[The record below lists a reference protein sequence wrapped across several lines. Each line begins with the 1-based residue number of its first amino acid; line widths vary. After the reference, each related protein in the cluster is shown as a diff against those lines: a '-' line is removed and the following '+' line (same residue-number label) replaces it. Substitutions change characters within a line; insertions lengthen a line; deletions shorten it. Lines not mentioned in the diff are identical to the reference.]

1 MAKRVNDLPPAKR
14 IHPTILP
21 LPERHKFPLP
31 LSAKRAG
38 AAEGKELRESNEHNL
53 RQCLSHGCRYLLID
67 DNYAASIERFLSEDI
82 L

>member
-1 MAKRVNDLPPAKR
+1 MAKRVDDLPPAKR
-14 IHPTILP
+14 ILPTILP
-21 LPERHKFPLP
+21 LPERHKFPP
-31 LSAKRAG
+31 PPVRQTG
-38 AAEGKELRESNEHNL
+38 RAAEGKELRESNEHNL